1 MFYFVSVVDL
11 FQPEQH
17 EEGDGGEPTSDPLL
31 ERNCAVTVIVNLG
44 HHVGQDLK
52 YFLLRIEEVFKLVT
66 VCFMSTPITRSL
78 APTSLPVT

>member
-1 MFYFVSVVDL
+1 MFYFVSVIDL

-52 YFLLRIEEVFKLVT
+52 YFFIEN
-66 VCFMSTPITRSL
+66 
-78 APTSLPVT
+78 